1 MTTSGR
7 LLGLLALLGSTLAS
21 AEVNDFPCA
30 EDCAEDCASLIS
42 GDCGHSCTTAEVGQ
56 ITSRYC
62 NSYSY
67 SYSFIHSSYDY
78 HNCTGD
84 CDNCEMW
91 WNKECG
97 TRCPPDVSASMD
109 AHCFSHGFSH
119 SYDVPECVRD
129 CNRECASDLSCMD
142 DCDDIG
148 RGYICEYCVY
158 NADEVN

>member
-78 HNCTGD
+78 HNCTG
-84 CDNCEMW
+84 
-91 WNKECG
+91 
-97 TRCPPDVSASMD
+97 ASMD
-109 AHCFSHGFSH
+109 AHC
-119 SYDVPECVRD
+119 VPECVRD

-142 DCDDIG
+142 DCDGIG
-148 RGYICEYCVY
+148 RGFICEYCVY